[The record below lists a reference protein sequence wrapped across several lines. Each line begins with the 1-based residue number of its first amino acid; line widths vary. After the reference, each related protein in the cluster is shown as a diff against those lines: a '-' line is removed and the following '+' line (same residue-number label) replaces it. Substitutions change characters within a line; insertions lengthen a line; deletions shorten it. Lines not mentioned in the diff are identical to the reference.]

1 MLLPDV
7 GAKDKDHGIP
17 IKESHKAKMNLFA
30 HGEKDVKTLIGLS
43 SEVPSREQDEDG
55 IAAMF

>member
-7 GAKDKDHGIP
+7 GAKDKDGIP

-30 HGEKDVKTLIGLS
+30 HGEEDVKTLIGLS